1 MSKTELDISE
11 YFKNANAILPTILL
25 IDAIIQC
32 GNDELIVDLS
42 EFTYLNLEN
51 IKHLICLFHLNNPN
65 KTVKFVETV
74 KFEELKVNNDINV
87 RKN

>member
-1 MSKTELDISE
+1 MSSIELNIDE
-11 YFKNANAILPTILL
+11 YFKDANSILSTILL
-25 IDAIIQC
+25 IDAIIKC

-42 EFTYLNLEN
+42 EFTYLDLEN

-74 KFEELKVNNDINV
+74 KFEDLKVNND
-87 RKN
+87 R